1 MSGVHGARGCGSAG
15 KTELSRGPH
24 DAARERARGQTVHGA
39 DKVGPQRRER
49 EWARAGGGG
58 GLGADRLA
66 PPGRG
71 REGARVYGRGLS
83 LTGGTHLSSGA
94 STHTWPTWLGWAEL
108 G

>member
-1 MSGVHGARGCGSAG
+1 MGTRG
-15 KTELSRGPH
+15 
-24 DAARERARGQTVHGA
+24 
-39 DKVGPQRRER
+39 
-49 EWARAGGGG
+49 GGGG